1 MASIALTREGSSQKP
16 HCRRVTVPQGQL
28 GHRYSCSSW
37 RVVMPFTLNS
47 SPPICYTLFAKC
59 AIPDLRHSMNSSRF
73 QLDAVPVSI
82 GGSNQ
87 IDVPSRESVLAIQ
100 SPGDPIAESQP
111 TVVEL
116 QSENDTATGTVF
128 PIGSKAGVIVNGHWA

>member
-1 MASIALTREGSSQKP
+1 
-16 HCRRVTVPQGQL
+16 
-28 GHRYSCSSW
+28 
-37 RVVMPFTLNS
+37 
-47 SPPICYTLFAKC
+47 
-59 AIPDLRHSMNSSRF
+59 MNSSRF